1 MITEYC
7 IGCIHLDEDLVACLY
22 CLNRRVSRAYT
33 MGEPG
38 GDGCRCRELGPHGDK
53 MREQIAREV
62 RGRLRFAEALEKRAK
77 LNAHRLK
84 LYKAGCTDAE
94 IAERCGTGVSS
105 VQRWRRVNELP
116 INSARI
122 PEYDLRREL
131 YKQGLTD
138 RQIADKLGVPPA
150 RISNWRNYNGWP
162 PNKAAKEDGNDNK

>member
-1 MITEYC
+1 
-7 IGCIHLDEDLVACLY
+7 
-22 CLNRRVSRAYT
+22 

-62 RGRLRFAEALEKRAK
+62 RGRLRFAEAMEKRAK
-77 LNAHRLK
+77 LNAHRLE

-105 VQRWRRVNELP
+105 VKHWRTANELP
-116 INSARI
+116 VNSARTTA
-122 PEYDLRREL
+122 YDLRREL

>member
-1 MITEYC
+1 
-7 IGCIHLDEDLVACLY
+7 
-22 CLNRRVSRAYT
+22 
-33 MGEPG
+33 
-38 GDGCRCRELGPHGDK
+38 
-53 MREQIAREV
+53 MRKQIADEV

-94 IAERCGTGVSS
+94 IAERCGTGVRS
-105 VQRWRRVNELP
+105 VQRWRRANKLP

-138 RQIADKLGVPPA
+138 R
-150 RISNWRNYNGWP
+150 
-162 PNKAAKEDGNDNK
+162 